1 MATYL
6 PAVCYSPTTVV
17 LIDDDRK
24 FLNSIEGL
32 LDGNQACFQFFDNPK
47 KTLDF
52 LINKKS
58 DPFTKRCVLSPEEE
72 QLDHLTLDID
82 VRAIHQESRNPQR
95 FAEISV
101 VVSDYAMPAMN
112 GLELCEQL
120 KDKPYKKLLL
130 TCEADEK
137 LAVKAF
143 NHGLIDQFV
152 RKDAP
157 NFEVTINQA
166 IHDLQK
172 HYFHDLSRTIVN
184 TLVAD
189 AMQPAT
195 FFTDP
200 TFMQHFDEIAKPV
213 QMSEFYLMDSS
224 GSFMFLDINGNP
236 KWFAVK
242 NEAEM
247 QAFAEYARDADEKN
261 PEVIKL
267 LEERRVVPYFHTD
280 EDLQTGAEDWLP
292 YLHPAQKISGKD
304 AYYYSLIT
312 NPKAYNAGN
321 VLSFAEYCKKKF

>member
-6 PAVCYSPTTVV
+6 PAVCYFPTTVV

-24 FLNSIEGL
+24 FLNSVEGL
-32 LDGNQACFQFFDNPK
+32 LDFNQASFEFFDNSTK
-47 KTLDF
+47 ALGF
-52 LINKKS
+52 LIANKA
-58 DPFTKRCVLSPEEE
+58 DPFTKRCILSPEEE
-72 QLDHLTLDID
+72 ELDHRTLDID
-82 VRAIHQESRNPQR
+82 VRAIHREAANPRR

-137 LAVKAF
+137 LAVQAF
-143 NHGLIDQFV
+143 NAGLIDKFV
-152 RKDAP
+152 RKDVP
-157 NFEVTINQA
+157 NFEATINQA

-172 HYFHDLSRTIVN
+172 QYFHDLSRTIVN
-184 TLVAD
+184 ALIAD

-200 TFMQHFDEIAKPV
+200 AFINRFEEIAK
-213 QMSEFYLMDSS
+213 QARMTEFYLIDSA
-224 GSFMFLDINGNP
+224 GSFMFLDVNGIP
-236 KWFAVK
+236 KWLAVK

-247 QAFAEYARDADEKN
+247 QGFAEYARDADEKN
-261 PEVIKL
+261 AEVIKL
-267 LEERRVVPYFHTD
+267 LKERRVVPYFHTD

-304 AYYYSLIT
+304 VYYYSLIT
-312 NPKAYNAGN
+312 NPKTYSVGKIS
-321 VLSFAEYCKKKF
+321 SFVEYCKKKF